1 MHSWRRLVLLAALAF
16 PLAHASTA
24 ANAHSRP
31 KTSTVPERTDTRV
44 YLMRGLFGVFSLG
57 MDDLAGKLR
66 AVGYSAEIF
75 AWDQWQQVQALA
87 AQRYA
92 AGGPGTVVVIGHS
105 LGANSVFS
113 VADGLQR
120 RKIPVYLAVT
130 FDATK
135 PQPVPFNVANFVN
148 VWARNGFGTPVQALP
163 GYPGNLQNFDLSG
176 KPGADH
182 QNIDRLDQF
191 HQLILAQ
198 LNELTN
204 Q

>member
-1 MHSWRRLVLLAALAF
+1 MHAASA
-16 PLAHASTA
+16 AH
-24 ANAHSRP
+24 AHSRP
-31 KTSTVPERTDTRV
+31 KTSSVPERTDTRV

-75 AWDQWQQVQALA
+75 AWDQWQRVQALA

-92 AGGPGTVVVIGHS
+92 AGGSGTVVVIGHS

-120 RKIPVYLAVT
+120 RNIPVYLAVT
-130 FDATK
+130 FDATQPK
-135 PQPVPFNVANFVN
+135 PVPFNVTNFVN
-148 VWARNGFGTPVQALP
+148 VWARDGYGAPVQAMP

-176 KPGADH
+176 APGVDH
-182 QNIDRLDQF
+182 QSIDRLDEF